1 MIDVANSGAFIKKT
15 SKEARDL
22 ISKMAV
28 NSQQFRVRVDH
39 MPRKVNEI
47 MYSNIEI
54 ELSKLTSLVKQV
66 ALGQVKHSRVY
77 GIYTFLEHST
87 DICL

>member
-1 MIDVANSGAFIKKT
+1 
-15 SKEARDL
+15 
-22 ISKMAV
+22 
-28 NSQQFRVRVDH
+28 

>member
-1 MIDVANSGAFIKKT
+1 
-15 SKEARDL
+15 
-22 ISKMAV
+22 MAV

-47 MYSNIEI
+47 MYSNIET
-54 ELSKLTSLVKQV
+54 ELSKLTSLIKQV

>member
-1 MIDVANSGAFIKKT
+1 MIDVANGGAFVKKI

-47 MYSNIEI
+47 MYSNIET